1 MNSGSEVVSMR
12 QDLTIL
18 SVLTLPFLLNDFSNI
33 FVTDYRLWLAIDYI
47 SVKALPLVFIALLLG
62 ARKISWADLGVKPI
76 RVGSF
81 TIWTIVVT
89 SLGTV
94 LDQYGSRFFVAL
106 LPDTRL
112 GGMPPI
118 TNRLVYQVDLHF

>member
-1 MNSGSEVVSMR
+1 MR
-12 QDLTIL
+12 QDMTIL

-33 FVTDYRLWLAIDYI
+33 FVTDYRLWLTIDYI

-94 LDQYGSRFFVAL
+94 LDQYGSRFL
-106 LPDTRL
+106 WRCSLTL
-112 GGMPPI
+112 
-118 TNRLVYQVDLHF
+118 N